1 MKSQVFVR
9 VLLSLLLLV
18 SQQMASTH
26 VISHFAGSAERVV
39 ASVAVSKAA
48 SSDEEL
54 SVAVTQHKNCSQC
67 LAFAQLA
74 GAISGKQAQCAVS
87 APATCNAPAAAIG
100 GPVTATILA
109 FRSRAPPVLS

>member
-1 MKSQVFVR
+1 MKRQAFVR

-39 ASVAVSKAA
+39 ASVAVSAA
-48 SSDEEL
+48 TASDEEL

-74 GAISGKQAQCAVS
+74 GAISGKQADCAVRAPATCAAPAVAVS
-87 APATCNAPAAAIG
+87 APATGIVLG
-100 GPVTATILA
+100 

>member
-1 MKSQVFVR
+1 MKRQAFVR

-26 VISHFAGSAERVV
+26 VISHFAGSYERTV
-39 ASVAVSKAA
+39 ASAA
-48 SSDEEL
+48 LSSNAGGDEEL

-74 GAISGKQAQCAVS
+74 GAISGQHASSPALAPDTYS
-87 APATCNAPAAAIG
+87 PLAIAGADPATRI
-100 GPVTATILA
+100 TLA
-109 FRSRAPPVLS
+109 FRSRAPPALS